1 MKYMYNFEKL
11 DVWKTSKQ
19 LAVYIYQLIEKFPQ
33 EEKFAL
39 CDQLRRAC
47 ISIPSNI
54 AEGSG
59 RISVREKVHF
69 ISIAYGSLMEV
80 YCQLQ
85 IAEELR
91 YIQDENIEEIYNL
104 IDKTSLLMTKYRDY
118 LLNQERNLN
127 KKEA

>member
-1 MKYMYNFEKL
+1 MKHYYSFENL
-11 DVWKTSKQ
+11 DVWKVSKQ
-19 LAVYIYQLIEKFPQ
+19 LVIQIYQLIEKFPKV
-33 EEKFAL
+33 EKYAL

-59 RISVREKVHF
+59 RISVKEKVHF

-85 IAEELR
+85 IAVELR

-104 IDKTSLLMTKYRDY
+104 INKTSLLMTKYREY
-118 LLNQERNLN
+118 LLNQEKDLN

>member
-91 YIQDENIEEIYNL
+91 YIHDEDIKGIYNL
-104 IDKTSLLMTKYRDY
+104 INKTSLLMTKYRDY
-118 LLNQERNLN
+118 LSNQED
-127 KKEA
+127 KKKA

>member
-1 MKYMYNFEKL
+1 MKHYYSFENL
-11 DVWKTSKQ
+11 DVWKVSKQ
-19 LAVYIYQLIEKFPQ
+19 LVIQIYQLIEKFPKV
-33 EEKFAL
+33 EKYAL

-59 RISVREKVHF
+59 RISVKEKVHF

-85 IAEELR
+85 IAVELR

-104 IDKTSLLMTKYRDY
+104 INKTSLLMTKYRDF
-118 LLNQERNLN
+118 LLNQEKDLN